1 MFEGLYYVLLDRL
14 NEEDKA
20 TLYKEIGGVFEDYI
34 GTLIKDYGIESIS
47 SAKILSEI
55 TYVVGSGMDGRVLI
69 GFSFG

>member
-1 MFEGLYYVLLDRL
+1 MR
-14 NEEDKA
+14 KIKP
-20 TLYKEIGGVFEDYI
+20 LYKEIGGVFEDYI

-55 TYVVGSGMDGRVLI
+55 TYVVGRMDGRVLI